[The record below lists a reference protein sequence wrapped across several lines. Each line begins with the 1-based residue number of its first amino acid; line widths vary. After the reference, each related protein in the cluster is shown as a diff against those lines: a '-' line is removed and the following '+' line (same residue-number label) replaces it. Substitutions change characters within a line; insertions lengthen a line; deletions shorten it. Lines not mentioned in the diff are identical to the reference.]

1 MQALANA
8 LKGVWSLIVGLRI
21 TGGELVKPTLT
32 VHYPRRE
39 VENLATYR
47 GHIELMPLAGDPQT
61 PRCIMCWRC
70 VEICPSR
77 CISLRLHVK
86 GEAPGPAADPGL
98 RLAPEVPAPHSRH
111 LAPPPDTIERELDA
125 FRLNYSLCSLCG
137 LCVQSCPADAIRFSR
152 NAYLVGTSRQAFD
165 IDLLERLRRK
175 ADAVQKGVA

>member
-1 MQALANA
+1 MQTWIHAV
-8 LKGVWSLIVGLRI
+8 KGLWSLIVGLKI
-21 TGGELVKPTLT
+21 TGMELVRPTIT

-39 VENLATYR
+39 VDNLETYR
-47 GHIELMPLAGDPQT
+47 GHIELMPLAGDPKA

-70 VEICPSR
+70 VDICPSR

-86 GEAPGPAADPGL
+86 GEAAGAGADSGL
-98 RLAPEVPAPHSRH
+98 QLAPDVPAPQSRH
-111 LAPPPDTIERELDA
+111 LAPPPDTIERELEA

-152 NAYLVGTSRQAFD
+152 NAYLVGTQRQAFD

-175 ADAVQKGVA
+175 TGAVQGGTA

>member
-21 TGGELVKPTLT
+21 TGGELVKPKIT

-47 GHIELMPLAGDPQT
+47 GHIELMPLVGDPQT

-70 VEICPSR
+70 VDICPSR

-86 GEAPGPAADPGL
+86 GEAPGPAADSGL
-98 RLAPEVPAPHSRH
+98 QLAPGEIGRAHV
-111 LAPPPDTIERELDA
+111 
-125 FRLNYSLCSLCG
+125 
-137 LCVQSCPADAIRFSR
+137 
-152 NAYLVGTSRQAFD
+152 
-165 IDLLERLRRK
+165 
-175 ADAVQKGVA
+175 